1 MKKDKINVLF
11 VCGYGMG
18 SSAISEVVVS
28 KALRELN
35 IPCEVKH
42 TALGE
47 MPSYYN
53 WADILAI
60 SKKLT
65 AGISVPENLHM
76 IEVVN
81 IMDGKTIAAQI
92 EEVAKTYYSEVLEIN
107 KRE

>member
-18 SSAISEVVVS
+18 SSTISEVVVS
-28 KALRELN
+28 KALKEIN
-35 IPCEVKH
+35 ISCEVKH

-47 MPSYYN
+47 MSSYYN
-53 WADILAI
+53 WADIIAI

-65 AGISVPENLHM
+65 TGISIPEELHM

-81 IMDGKTIAAQI
+81 IMDGKRIAAQI
-92 EEVAKTYYSEVLEIN
+92 KEVAEVYYPDAVGG
-107 KRE
+107 K